1 MKMRKMELL
10 LVLIYIFITVVSY
23 KTEEDKNYFQLYPSE
38 DKEKP
43 YLFHVYNLKSQ
54 FLTVNSTEGDDM
66 KIIENITRTHEAVIK
81 NLSSVILYNDTF
93 LVKTCFGPNKIV
105 EIIDEKNQPYTP
117 KDVYFKSVKNNLEN
131 IKYCYSTTFKNP
143 YKVTEHVIAT
153 YWTDIKVEGGK
164 EIYTHRVILFFPKNV
179 SFSEIYDLKTN
190 GHNFYAQS
198 CTNLRSKFIYCNMDQ
213 SIEISKR
220 YHFSIISDF
229 LNADNIKISFK
240 LVYVFARFSNTIY
253 HKPIGIYKYFYSKTG
268 RYADYFL
275 TEYHD
280 EKNSKTRL
288 MTSVYVNYNPYS
300 FILRFEDMDIYKG
313 INIEDTYINPNLFN
327 HLLPNMDELIVLYI
341 MKGVGGKNLLL
352 LNKYDYTKELKYK
365 TKFDKYSLS
374 NYLRDDICKNP
385 KYMQST
391 FINSFISYDTH
402 DKGIIGDNKD
412 NKYFVYQRDIAT
424 FISCNDENG
433 NNFYQAKKIQLP
445 QCLNVLNQINGKSNL
460 LIFPNDENDVKIT
473 LDFDEPNYKSLRNVE
488 IEFFDSYIYNRYIVV
503 QGVKNGDRLYPI
515 NKTVTLNNIERLEFS
530 RTMNY
535 RIGKIYQI
543 PYRIKQTGSFGV
555 SNTCHLTSDICY
567 FEFYYGKGK
576 DGKDIPPEDIEC
588 QNCEEYLT
596 THKCNIC
603 KNITGLI
610 VKNEGCGCEC
620 DEEKGFKKDLITVN
634 DISSCVCKDGY
645 SFYKNIEKCLPNPS
659 PNNTE
664 ICVIGKAEVSLIDIY
679 NNRTEGITAH
689 YEDGKLTCNEN
700 SGDNRPIDEEK
711 IWFNLG
717 EDEYFYWE
725 KISKCV
731 YIIYNNSIVMYS
743 NRDDCKY
750 NDENRDDYNDIFKIN
765 NESDYYSLL
774 NGSYEYQINDNK
786 SSLIKKNNNK
796 TFYIINN
803 YTSNL
808 KEFSSV
814 KLSEKC
820 IEKVKEKYNLR
831 SLLIFVATI
840 KKENIISTQVEY
852 QFYNP
857 VPELINQKLDLSV
870 CYEKEN
876 TNSNSSTRLLEVA
889 EEWRNND
896 NYSIDIDEIIVD
908 VQVDWSPEQNKTIHE
923 LTSKGINIF
932 DSSDPFY
939 IDVCFNYTTPEKT
952 DIYLQDRK
960 DRYYI
965 TDPLCETG
973 CRQVGYD
980 ETTERVK
987 CLCKI
992 KNTTNDYDN
1001 VTFSPNNL
1009 DESFVKK
1016 YYFPNIKVMNIRCFL
1031 KGKKFTV
1038 GQIISFILLIFF
1050 IIISIINTSKMCK
1063 KVLKNGNQID
1073 ITNKKKG
1080 KEGKEEKKRYF
1091 RWEEALENLKSI
1103 IQSYMT
1109 KEDTTKKKMKDPEVF
1124 NDFRRKPPKEY
1135 DDDSSSNKITLENN
1149 NNKEIISSIKKTEKD
1164 KNSDNTEKIFVK
1176 PKKNNKSKDDEK
1188 ETIITQ
1194 AKSIN
1199 QNDVKLNINKPK
1211 DKNQKSEDEMSNY
1224 IAIYSKKPSSSLL
1237 IPPDKQSE
1245 ISSNFPKLKEID
1257 YDKDNESSSH
1267 YQKSLIE
1274 ESSSNDKVKNNNVKK
1289 EKMTLKTNNSNKA
1302 NPPSKEQKEPIDGN
1316 SYRDSLN
1323 NNNNNNNNNG
1333 EERNDIERKV
1343 KKCSYYYYIFYIN
1356 KDKEDKRYL
1365 SILLSKI
1372 ISDSFLVFVWPC
1384 CIDKYDKNP
1393 FIYIKLP
1400 ILILYIACFM
1410 SFNIFMEFRLSD
1422 LYLYYPDDDQ
1432 INCGFGNYILN
1443 FAPPLFIYLL
1453 LHFFRKTLSLREFYL
1468 EENYRINNILEE
1480 YHEKNPIKCEIEL
1493 HKEKTRIN
1501 KFRNNLENSMK
1512 LISILGTII
1521 LAFNFYLVSCFCG
1534 IYQNSF
1540 LSVCINILI
1549 NIAATFFISL
1559 IIHLIESLIECI
1571 KKSKI
1576 DLKNCLCKLYIPFCG
1591 IIYLLLYCLPF
1602 LNFKEEF
1609 NNLEDDDDDIDDKR
1623 NNRNQRNNNNN
1634 NEGTV
1639 TNMKMNSGN

>member
-1 MKMRKMELL
+1 
-10 LVLIYIFITVVSY
+10 
-23 KTEEDKNYFQLYPSE
+23 
-38 DKEKP
+38 
-43 YLFHVYNLKSQ
+43 
-54 FLTVNSTEGDDM
+54 
-66 KIIENITRTHEAVIK
+66 
-81 NLSSVILYNDTF
+81 
-93 LVKTCFGPNKIV
+93 
-105 EIIDEKNQPYTP
+105 
-117 KDVYFKSVKNNLEN
+117 
-131 IKYCYSTTFKNP
+131 
-143 YKVTEHVIAT
+143 
-153 YWTDIKVEGGK
+153 
-164 EIYTHRVILFFPKNV
+164 
-179 SFSEIYDLKTN
+179 
-190 GHNFYAQS
+190 
-198 CTNLRSKFIYCNMDQ
+198 
-213 SIEISKR
+213 
-220 YHFSIISDF
+220 
-229 LNADNIKISFK
+229 
-240 LVYVFARFSNTIY
+240 
-253 HKPIGIYKYFYSKTG
+253 
-268 RYADYFL
+268 
-275 TEYHD
+275 
-280 EKNSKTRL
+280 
-288 MTSVYVNYNPYS
+288 
-300 FILRFEDMDIYKG
+300 
-313 INIEDTYINPNLFN
+313 
-327 HLLPNMDELIVLYI
+327 
-341 MKGVGGKNLLL
+341 
-352 LNKYDYTKELKYK
+352 
-365 TKFDKYSLS
+365 
-374 NYLRDDICKNP
+374 
-385 KYMQST
+385 
-391 FINSFISYDTH
+391 
-402 DKGIIGDNKD
+402 
-412 NKYFVYQRDIAT
+412 
-424 FISCNDENG
+424 
-433 NNFYQAKKIQLP
+433 
-445 QCLNVLNQINGKSNL
+445 
-460 LIFPNDENDVKIT
+460 
-473 LDFDEPNYKSLRNVE
+473 
-488 IEFFDSYIYNRYIVV
+488 
-503 QGVKNGDRLYPI
+503 
-515 NKTVTLNNIERLEFS
+515 
-530 RTMNY
+530 
-535 RIGKIYQI
+535 
-543 PYRIKQTGSFGV
+543 
-555 SNTCHLTSDICY
+555 
-567 FEFYYGKGK
+567 
-576 DGKDIPPEDIEC
+576 
-588 QNCEEYLT
+588 
-596 THKCNIC
+596 
-603 KNITGLI
+603 
-610 VKNEGCGCEC
+610 
-620 DEEKGFKKDLITVN
+620 
-634 DISSCVCKDGY
+634 
-645 SFYKNIEKCLPNPS
+645 
-659 PNNTE
+659 
-664 ICVIGKAEVSLIDIY
+664 
-679 NNRTEGITAH
+679 
-689 YEDGKLTCNEN
+689 
-700 SGDNRPIDEEK
+700 
-711 IWFNLG
+711 
-717 EDEYFYWE
+717 
-725 KISKCV
+725 
-731 YIIYNNSIVMYS
+731 MYS

-774 NGSYEYQINDNK
+774 NSSYEYQINDNK
-786 SSLIKKNNNK
+786 YSLIKKNNNK

-857 VPELINQKLDLSV
+857 VPELIHQKLDLSV

-876 TNSNSSTRLLEVA
+876 TNSNSSTRLLEVV

-939 IDVCFNYTTPEKT
+939 IDVCFNYTTDEKT

-960 DRYYI
+960 ERYYI

-1009 DESFVKK
+1009 DESFVEK

-1050 IIISIINTSKMCK
+1050 IIVSIINTSKMCK

-1274 ESSSNDKVKNNNVKK
+1274 ESSSNDKVKNNNEKK

-1316 SYRDSLN
+1316 SYRDSL

-1372 ISDSFLVFVWPC
+1372 ISDSFLVFIWPC
-1384 CIDKYDKNP
+1384 CITKYDKNP
-1393 FIYIKLP
+1393 FLWIKLP

-1480 YHEKNPIKCEIEL
+1480 YHEKNPIKCEIGL

-1512 LISILGTII
+1512 LISLLGIII
-1521 LAFNFYLVSCFCG
+1521 LTFNFYLVSCFCG

-1540 LSVCINILI
+1540 LSVCINVLI

-1634 NEGTV
+1634 EGTV
-1639 TNMKMNSGN
+1639 TNMEMNSGN

>member
-10 LVLIYIFITVVSY
+10 LVLIYIFNTVVSY

-153 YWTDIKVEGGK
+153 YWTDIKDEGGK

-341 MKGVGGKNLLL
+341 MKGVGGKNQLL
-352 LNKYDYTKELKYK
+352 LNKYDCTKDLKYK

-391 FINSFISYDTH
+391 FINSFISYDIH

-576 DGKDIPPEDIEC
+576 DGTDIPPEDIEC

-664 ICVIGKAEVSLIDIY
+664 FCVIGKAEVSLIDIY

-774 NGSYEYQINDNK
+774 NSSYEYQINDNK
-786 SSLIKKNNNK
+786 YSLIKKNNNK

-857 VPELINQKLDLSV
+857 VPELIHQKLDLSV

-876 TNSNSSTRLLEVA
+876 TNSNSSTRLLEVV

-939 IDVCFNYTTPEKT
+939 IDVCFNYTTDEKT

-960 DRYYI
+960 ERYYI

-973 CRQVGYD
+973 CRQVGYDETTERVKCLCKIKNIGYD

-1009 DESFVKK
+1009 DESFVEK

-1257 YDKDNESSSH
+1257 YDKA
-1267 YQKSLIE
+1267 
-1274 ESSSNDKVKNNNVKK
+1274 NDKVKNNNEKK

-1316 SYRDSLN
+1316 SYRDSL

-1372 ISDSFLVFVWPC
+1372 ISDSFLVFIWPC
-1384 CIDKYDKNP
+1384 CITKYDKNP
-1393 FIYIKLP
+1393 FLWIKLP

-1480 YHEKNPIKCEIEL
+1480 YHEKNPIKCEIGL

-1512 LISILGTII
+1512 LISLLGIII
-1521 LAFNFYLVSCFCG
+1521 LTFNFYLVSCFCG

-1540 LSVCINILI
+1540 LSVCINVLI
-1549 NIAATFFISL
+1549 NIAATFFLSL
-1559 IIHLIESLIECI
+1559 IIHIIESSIECI

-1634 NEGTV
+1634 EGTV
-1639 TNMKMNSGN
+1639 TNMEMNSGN

>member
-1 MKMRKMELL
+1 
-10 LVLIYIFITVVSY
+10 
-23 KTEEDKNYFQLYPSE
+23 
-38 DKEKP
+38 
-43 YLFHVYNLKSQ
+43 
-54 FLTVNSTEGDDM
+54 
-66 KIIENITRTHEAVIK
+66 
-81 NLSSVILYNDTF
+81 
-93 LVKTCFGPNKIV
+93 
-105 EIIDEKNQPYTP
+105 
-117 KDVYFKSVKNNLEN
+117 
-131 IKYCYSTTFKNP
+131 
-143 YKVTEHVIAT
+143 
-153 YWTDIKVEGGK
+153 
-164 EIYTHRVILFFPKNV
+164 
-179 SFSEIYDLKTN
+179 
-190 GHNFYAQS
+190 
-198 CTNLRSKFIYCNMDQ
+198 
-213 SIEISKR
+213 
-220 YHFSIISDF
+220 
-229 LNADNIKISFK
+229 
-240 LVYVFARFSNTIY
+240 
-253 HKPIGIYKYFYSKTG
+253 
-268 RYADYFL
+268 
-275 TEYHD
+275 
-280 EKNSKTRL
+280 
-288 MTSVYVNYNPYS
+288 
-300 FILRFEDMDIYKG
+300 
-313 INIEDTYINPNLFN
+313 
-327 HLLPNMDELIVLYI
+327 
-341 MKGVGGKNLLL
+341 MKGVGGKNQLL
-352 LNKYDYTKELKYK
+352 LNKYDCTKDLKYK

-402 DKGIIGDNKD
+402 DKCIIGDNKD

-503 QGVKNGDRLYPI
+503 QGVKNGDRLYPV

-576 DGKDIPPEDIEC
+576 DGTDIPPEDIEC

-774 NGSYEYQINDNK
+774 NGSYEYQINDNE

-908 VQVDWSPEQNKTIHE
+908 VQVD
-923 LTSKGINIF
+923 
-932 DSSDPFY
+932 
-939 IDVCFNYTTPEKT
+939 
-952 DIYLQDRK
+952 
-960 DRYYI
+960 
-965 TDPLCETG
+965 
-973 CRQVGYD
+973 
-980 ETTERVK
+980 
-987 CLCKI
+987 
-992 KNTTNDYDN
+992 
-1001 VTFSPNNL
+1001 
-1009 DESFVKK
+1009 
-1016 YYFPNIKVMNIRCFL
+1016 
-1031 KGKKFTV
+1031 
-1038 GQIISFILLIFF
+1038 
-1050 IIISIINTSKMCK
+1050 
-1063 KVLKNGNQID
+1063 
-1073 ITNKKKG
+1073 
-1080 KEGKEEKKRYF
+1080 
-1091 RWEEALENLKSI
+1091 
-1103 IQSYMT
+1103 
-1109 KEDTTKKKMKDPEVF
+1109 
-1124 NDFRRKPPKEY
+1124 
-1135 DDDSSSNKITLENN
+1135 
-1149 NNKEIISSIKKTEKD
+1149 
-1164 KNSDNTEKIFVK
+1164 
-1176 PKKNNKSKDDEK
+1176 
-1188 ETIITQ
+1188 
-1194 AKSIN
+1194 
-1199 QNDVKLNINKPK
+1199 
-1211 DKNQKSEDEMSNY
+1211 
-1224 IAIYSKKPSSSLL
+1224 
-1237 IPPDKQSE
+1237 
-1245 ISSNFPKLKEID
+1245 
-1257 YDKDNESSSH
+1257 
-1267 YQKSLIE
+1267 
-1274 ESSSNDKVKNNNVKK
+1274 
-1289 EKMTLKTNNSNKA
+1289 
-1302 NPPSKEQKEPIDGN
+1302 
-1316 SYRDSLN
+1316 
-1323 NNNNNNNNNG
+1323 
-1333 EERNDIERKV
+1333 
-1343 KKCSYYYYIFYIN
+1343 
-1356 KDKEDKRYL
+1356 
-1365 SILLSKI
+1365 
-1372 ISDSFLVFVWPC
+1372 
-1384 CIDKYDKNP
+1384 
-1393 FIYIKLP
+1393 
-1400 ILILYIACFM
+1400 
-1410 SFNIFMEFRLSD
+1410 
-1422 LYLYYPDDDQ
+1422 
-1432 INCGFGNYILN
+1432 
-1443 FAPPLFIYLL
+1443 
-1453 LHFFRKTLSLREFYL
+1453 
-1468 EENYRINNILEE
+1468 
-1480 YHEKNPIKCEIEL
+1480 
-1493 HKEKTRIN
+1493 
-1501 KFRNNLENSMK
+1501 
-1512 LISILGTII
+1512 
-1521 LAFNFYLVSCFCG
+1521 
-1534 IYQNSF
+1534 
-1540 LSVCINILI
+1540 
-1549 NIAATFFISL
+1549 
-1559 IIHLIESLIECI
+1559 
-1571 KKSKI
+1571 
-1576 DLKNCLCKLYIPFCG
+1576 
-1591 IIYLLLYCLPF
+1591 
-1602 LNFKEEF
+1602 
-1609 NNLEDDDDDIDDKR
+1609 
-1623 NNRNQRNNNNN
+1623 
-1634 NEGTV
+1634 
-1639 TNMKMNSGN
+1639 